1 MPSAT
6 QIVAMLCAVGA
17 VGAAAAAST
26 GLATAPL
33 GLAISA
39 AAAVAAAAAACLR
52 PAPPAAPAAAAAPPP
67 PDAPPEAAAP
77 VAPEPDAAALAALGL
92 LGTGK
97 LADRVSGGPA
107 AGPANAALAAVQNAV
122 DEATALAELI
132 GMGDL
137 SATGSRE
144 HKGAFNDLV
153 RGLEMSAEGF
163 RKIIGGQQRVTAAV
177 TTQAAALAQ
186 DADNLTDSAAAQMVA
201 LDGARQAADRAAQA
215 VDAVRRAAEDGAA
228 AARNAAGVAAQ
239 SAESAEAITA
249 AIARVEQS
257 SKAIRDVL
265 ALTASIAQQTKL
277 LGVNASVEAARA
289 GEAGRGF
296 AVVAAEIQAL
306 AGRAGDAAKQIA
318 EQMTASDVA
327 VAACATEA
335 RAGAETLRG
344 IAAEVANVDAAS
356 ANIASASGEQVS
368 ALDDAMA
375 SIAEAE
381 RVGRT
386 VETFAGRTSEVS
398 AELDAASAELQARID
413 RLVVT
418 DDEMTDAAAALAA
431 RVGAAFEAGLRDGGV
446 TMEALFSTDYP
457 PIPGTNPP
465 QFMPPFVA
473 FTDRVVTPIIEEA
486 LTINDRVIFSAAVN
500 RDGFLPT
507 HNRKFSAPQGPD
519 PVANAAK
526 SRNRR
531 FFDDRVGLAA
541 GRSTAPALVQA
552 YRRDMGGGRF
562 VTMKDVSAP
571 IMVQGRHWG
580 GLRIGYLPKSE
591 MRRDPA
597 RQPAYA
603 A

>member
-1 MPSAT
+1 MT
-6 QIVAMLCAVGA
+6 QF
-17 VGAAAAAST
+17 T
-26 GLATAPL
+26 RP
-33 GLAISA
+33 
-39 AAAVAAAAAACLR
+39 AVAAAAVLAALLGVAGIAPVAACLIV
-52 PAPPAAPAAAAAPPP
+52 AALAACAAAALPRPAAPPP
-67 PDAPPEAAAP
+67 DRTEPP
-77 VAPEPDAAALAALGL
+77 VAPQAAPETPPPAVPPAMTDGLALLRDGALTRRAAGD
-92 LGTGK
+92 G
-97 LADRVSGGPA
+97 

-137 SATGSRE
+137 SAAGSRE
-144 HKGAFNDLV
+144 HKGAFDDLV
-153 RGLEMSAEGF
+153 RGLELSAEGF
-163 RKIIGGQQRVTAAV
+163 RKIISGQQRVTAAV
-177 TTQAAALAQ
+177 TTQAAALAH

-228 AARNAAGVAAQ
+228 AARNAAAVASR
-239 SAESAEAITA
+239 SAEGAEAITA

-327 VAACATEA
+327 VAACAAEA

-344 IAAEVANVDAAS
+344 IAAEVAVVDAAS

-368 ALDDAMA
+368 ALDDALE

-386 VETFAGRTSEVS
+386 VETFARRTSEVS
-398 AELDAASAELQARID
+398 AELDAASSELQSRID

-418 DDEMTDAAAALAA
+418 DDEMTDAATALAA
-431 RVGAAFEAGLRDGGV
+431 RVSAAFEAGLRDGAV
-446 TMEALFSTDYP
+446 TMEALFSSEYP
-457 PIPGTNPP
+457 PIPGTDPP

-519 PVANAAK
+519 PVANAAN

-541 GRSTAPALVQA
+541 GRSTASALVQA
-552 YRRDMGGGRF
+552 YRRDMGGGRL

-591 MRRDPA
+591 LRRDPA